1 MPKKQTET
9 LPIAAHEKRTLT
21 IKEAAELAGV
31 SISFIR
37 KLLKD
42 GTLKPL
48 FLPGVI
54 RFDRRAFCRRIGM
67 EEDA

>member
-1 MPKKQTET
+1 MTQKRTKTPPT
-9 LPIAAHEKRTLT
+9 AAQQKRTLT
-21 IKEAAELAGV
+21 IKEAADLAGV
-31 SISFIR
+31 SVSFIR

-54 RFDRRAFCRRIGM
+54 RFDRRAFCRRIGL
-67 EEDA
+67 EDEL